1 MGRNIERMSMKKLL
15 FLFFTVVFA
24 TQALAETCDT
34 NPASCTPAKLCE
46 KTTEIVDDKTYWL
59 ADDTNPHLKLAKQFG
74 LDCDASE
81 ALSSCQ
87 RSVDECGVVEL
98 CEIATILIGS
108 EISWNQEFSKHVELA
123 KSFGLNCSIAQSSL
137 DDDTSKPAI
146 LTTCDKSPA
155 ACISEALC
163 KRAAD
168 TTTGKVE
175 WRLKTAPNYVQE
187 AKKRK
192 LDCGISEVKTT
203 ANPNTK
209 GLEPTVRKRCEA
221 NISECSDQVLCLTS
235 TYRIKQKVKW
245 KVGNYS
251 KFAEEAQRR
260 GLDCGVAKQATET
273 VFLNLDD
280 ATPCDKTPAACISE
294 ALCEKATDISTGQ
307 VEWRV
312 HVAPEYVA
320 EAKKRKLDCKFNQ
333 VKPTETKIV
342 SETEDKV
349 ETLETATSSEE
360 VGTLFD
366 KADFKKLRLSS
377 RKQLQYGLRKL
388 GYYKGS
394 IDGLYGPMSQNAVR
408 DYAQDKDLVDGYPD
422 SVLAALISEPG
433 VGKNFAKYFNQTA
446 HFNTV
451 QYQDYDIFPIHEII
465 CRSVFQAPWVGLKDL
480 DKIKQFLSQS
490 NNKCRNLGYQD
501 VRYWLGD
508 MPEAG
513 VRIDLDNDGIRDLL
527 VFLYGF
533 QQGAPLKMVGFKFG
547 KEKTNDNQSPIV
559 RLFRADEIFASGEYP
574 TVQSARFI
582 SVSDFN
588 SDGEQDILISD
599 GGYDTKPFTTHHSK
613 VLLSSPNG
621 FIEQNIGPRRKRHGL
636 ASGDINGDG
645 FIDVLF
651 GRSQSWPSGKH
662 DTLKLYMN
670 DGDANFKI
678 KSNRLPR
685 ELLTTTGRQPVFVE
699 FLDIDSDG
707 FIDLVSGQPC
717 GKFSKIFWNDGRG
730 YFKNKNATI
739 IPLEYQKQAS
749 ILSGACQKKGTG
761 PYNTIDQ
768 VFLVKES
775 KTNKRYFGTISSR
788 SYRGRSLSLFR
799 IAGRSL
805 SPSLTSKE
813 DPFIDVSKKDGDQFA
828 YKMTYTESTTGHR
841 IDIFDFSFNRISLKF
856 DPISERYQK
865 VDSLQSRKNV
875 RMKFDYNMVVAN

>member
-1 MGRNIERMSMKKLL
+1 MIRMSIQSTLL
-15 FLFFTVVFA
+15 LVFITVFS
-24 TQALAETCDT
+24 TQALAETCET
-34 NPASCTPAKLCE
+34 NPGNCTPVQLCE
-46 KTTEIVDDKTYWL
+46 KSTEVSDGKTYWTG
-59 ADDTNPHLKLAKQFG
+59 DETNSYLKVARQFG
-74 LDCDASE
+74 LDCGALDA
-81 ALSSCQ
+81 LPTCQ
-87 RSVDECGVVEL
+87 RDANTCAILEL
-98 CEIATILIGS
+98 CEVATAKKGS
-108 EISWNQEFSKHVELA
+108 KTTWNLNFESHVKLA
-123 KSFGLNCSIAQSSL
+123 KSFGLNCEV
-137 DDDTSKPAI
+137 SKAPDVEAVSTPTV
-146 LTTCDKSPA
+146 LTPCDKNPA
-155 ACISEALC
+155 ACISETLC
-163 KRAAD
+163 KKAAD
-168 TTTGKVE
+168 TSSEQVKWRVDTALAYVE
-175 WRLKTAPNYVQE
+175 E

-192 LDCGISEVKTT
+192 LDCTAKVTEPAKLEVK
-203 ANPNTK
+203 K
-209 GLEPTVRKRCEA
+209 SEA
-221 NISECSDQVLCLTS
+221 PKKSPKTNSL
-235 TYRIKQKVKW
+235 
-245 KVGNYS
+245 
-251 KFAEEAQRR
+251 
-260 GLDCGVAKQATET
+260 
-273 VFLNLDD
+273 
-280 ATPCDKTPAACISE
+280 TPCDKKPAACISE
-294 ALCEKATDISTGQ
+294 MLCEKAAETSNGK
-307 VEWRV
+307 VKWRSQT
-312 HVAPEYVA
+312 APKYVA
-320 EAKKRKLDCKFNQ
+320 EAKKRKLDCQPKIIEPE
-333 VKPTETKIV
+333 KTKIAPETKDKDV
-342 SETEDKV
+342 PAETGTSNKQ
-349 ETLETATSSEE
+349 LEN
-360 VGTLFD
+360 LFE
-366 KADFKKLRLSS
+366 KKDFQKLRIGE
-377 RKQLQYGLRKL
+377 RKQLQYGLKKL
-388 GYYKGS
+388 GYYKGA

-433 VGKNFAKYFNQTA
+433 VGINFAKYFNQTA

-559 RLFRADEIFASGEYP
+559 RLFRADEIFASREYP
-574 TVQSARFI
+574 TVQNARFI

-588 SDGEQDILISD
+588 SDGEQDVLISD

-613 VLLSSPNG
+613 ILLSSPNG

-685 ELLTTTGRQPVFVE
+685 ELITTTGQQPVFVE

-730 YFKNKNATI
+730 YFTNKNSTI
-739 IPLEYQKQAS
+739 IPLKYQKHAS
-749 ILSGACQKKGTG
+749 TLSGACQKKGTG

-775 KTNKRYFGTISSR
+775 KTNKRYFGTVSSR

-799 IAGRSL
+799 IEGRSL

-813 DPFIDVSKKDGDQFA
+813 DPFIDVPKKYGDQFA
-828 YKMTYTESTTGHR
+828 YKMAYNESSTGHR

-865 VDSLQSRKNV
+865 VDPQLSGKNV
-875 RMKFDYNMVVAN
+875 RMKFDYNMIVEN